1 MKVSDVVIGLKA
13 AEDTGIL
20 GTIGRGN
27 INNLKAHLECPFTL
41 VPSQLDPDFNTGD
54 YIMPCEPA
62 SSMYIKNTYSVC
74 IFKTI
79 LQVVYSLLG
88 ILIQQLEH
96 LYHQIWNID
105 KGATPRISSPPDFS
119 ETEKGQSLL

>member
-27 INNLKAHLECPFTL
+27 INNLKAHLECPSTL
-41 VPSQLDPDFNTGD
+41 VPSQLDPYFITGD
-54 YIMPCEPA
+54 YIMPSEPA

-79 LQVVYSLLG
+79 LHVVYSLLG
-88 ILIQQLEH
+88 ILIQQLEQH
-96 LYHQIWNID
+96 LFHQIWNID
-105 KGATPRISSPPDFS
+105 QGGSSYLL
-119 ETEKGQSLL
+119 SLRFQ